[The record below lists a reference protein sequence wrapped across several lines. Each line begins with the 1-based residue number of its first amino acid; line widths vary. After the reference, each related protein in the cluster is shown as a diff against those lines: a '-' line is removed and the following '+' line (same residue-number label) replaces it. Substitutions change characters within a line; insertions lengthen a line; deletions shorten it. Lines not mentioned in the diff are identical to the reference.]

1 MKDYPQDLQ
10 NIEKRIY
17 DLKHKSEQP
26 KHKNNFVWEYNQ
38 AVRTV
43 IDFISP
49 VFIGICIGYLLDK
62 VFNILPICLIVF
74 AIFGLAAGI
83 LNIYKIY
90 GATSTEK
97 RE

>member
-10 NIEKRIY
+10 NLEERINH
-17 DLKHKSEQP
+17 LKNKSEPQ
-26 KHKNNFVWEYNQ
+26 KRKISFVWEYNQ
-38 AVRTV
+38 AVRAF

-49 VFIGICIGYLLDK
+49 IFAGICIGYALDSM
-62 VFNILPICLIVF
+62 FRILPICLIIF

-90 GATSTEK
+90 GVTNTEK